1 MTMGSFKVWYMVMYW
16 EFDNWFL
23 VAAKFFGITYH
34 EFVLISL
41 CVVWP
46 AITVGLLFTVVKMRR
61 DNLVLMKRI
70 SEAS

>member
-1 MTMGSFKVWYMVMYW
+1 MAMTDFKEWYMAWYW

-41 CVVWP
+41 FVVWP
-46 AITVGLLFTVVKMRR
+46 AITLGLLVAVVKLWR
-61 DNLVLMKRI
+61 DNKRLQAI
-70 SEAS
+70 